1 MDDKINEKIEA
12 GKHLFELK
20 WSYLEQAVKKNF
32 VLQRAKDKI
41 WVANKIVEGV
51 KTLPEMVI
59 TFVALDMG
67 FSKKKIITNLGVSEK
82 YLEDLI
88 KRIKV
93 CVNTNEKK
101 FIRKVSLVRNYLK
114 MNHGINF

>member
-20 WSYLEQAVKKNF
+20 WTYLEQAVKKNF

-51 KTLPEMVI
+51 KTFRPPPPDAPLS
-59 TFVALDMG
+59 TLF
-67 FSKKKIITNLGVSEK
+67 
-82 YLEDLI
+82 
-88 KRIKV
+88 
-93 CVNTNEKK
+93 
-101 FIRKVSLVRNYLK
+101 NY
-114 MNHGINF
+114 